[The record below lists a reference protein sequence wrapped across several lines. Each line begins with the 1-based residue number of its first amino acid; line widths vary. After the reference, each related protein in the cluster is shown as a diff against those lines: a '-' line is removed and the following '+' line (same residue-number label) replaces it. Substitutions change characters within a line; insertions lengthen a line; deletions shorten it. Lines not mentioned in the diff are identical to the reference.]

1 MTEENNKQS
10 PWKIGVVAALIALLW
25 LPILADYLL
34 VLQQRGSYRLWP
46 LLAVVI
52 TVIFV
57 IRWRRAPVAT
67 TFAPRWALWGTF
79 LVAMMLMPLAL
90 LYFVP
95 YVATMAWLA
104 IMATGALYISSLR
117 RVENLF
123 GIWCLLILFL
133 RPPYQM
139 TLRIMTWMET
149 LSVETVS
156 KILDYQGTLHA
167 VQGNVL
173 ALPSHDFRID
183 HICSSWVSLVSMI
196 ACAAVVGVIRN
207 RRFSHAIM
215 LLLSAVF
222 ATWLLNVVRI
232 ILVLNLQIRYGVDL
246 LEPGYVNV
254 YHMLSFLMGM
264 ILILSTD
271 SLVVFIYSRARKD
284 VMDSD
289 MIRRMKSPMS
299 RLWTGVS
306 HFQLSRLL
314 GCFASSKAFRMRPV
328 SFYVIVLLLV
338 AYITVEAVVYYH
350 RESVV
355 KMEFMYGEDE
365 LTKIGEEAFVLDRKG
380 WEVTGYNTER
390 REFDSIWGALSST
403 WRLKYNGITV
413 VMSLDYPF
421 HEWHDVKR
429 CYYKVGWQLA
439 GEKILRKLPAFKWP
453 ASETDMVLP
462 NGDAGFILCSNS
474 DHTGNPVMPKPV
486 THDTSMLFYRLS
498 PTQMAPP
505 FGTAYESDK
514 RTLYQTQCMVSTPR
528 PLDEATKEQI
538 RLMYADFREQ
548 IRSAIAKRSLK
559 SQ

>member
-1 MTEENNKQS
+1 MTEENAKQS
-10 PWKIGVVAALIALLW
+10 PWKAWVLAGLATLLW

-34 VLQQRGSYRLWP
+34 VLQQRDSYRLWP
-46 LLAVVI
+46 LLVVVI
-52 TVIFV
+52 AVIFV
-57 IRWRRAPVAT
+57 MRWRRAPVAT

-156 KILDYQGTLHA
+156 RILDYQGTLHA

-173 ALPSHDFRID
+173 AIPSHDFRID

-196 ACAAVVGVIRN
+196 ACAAVVSVVRN
-207 RRFSHAIM
+207 RRLSHAVM
-215 LLLSAVF
+215 LLLSAVL
-222 ATWLLNVVRI
+222 ATWLLNIVRI
-232 ILVLNLQIRYGVDL
+232 IIVLQLQIRYGVDL

-314 GCFASSKAFRMRPV
+314 ACFASSKALRMRPV
-328 SFYVIVLLLV
+328 SFYVIILLLA

-350 RESVV
+350 RGSVV

-365 LTKIGEEAFVLDRKG
+365 LTKIGEDAFVVDRKG

-439 GEKILRKLPAFKWP
+439 GEKILRKLPTFKWP

-514 RTLYQTQCMVSTPR
+514 RTLYQTQCMVATPR

-559 SQ
+559 NP

>member
-1 MTEENNKQS
+1 MTEENAKHS
-10 PWKIGVVAALIALLW
+10 PWKVWLISILVTVLW
-25 LPILADYLL
+25 LPILADYFS
-34 VLQQRGSYRLWP
+34 VLQQRDSYKLWP

-57 IRWRRAPVAT
+57 TRWRRAPLAST
-67 TFAPRWALWGTF
+67 YAPRWALWGSF

-104 IMATGALYISSLR
+104 IMATGALYVSSHR

-156 KILDYQGTLHA
+156 KILDYQGTLHV

-183 HICSSWVSLVSMI
+183 HICSSWVSLVSML
-196 ACAAVVGVIRN
+196 ACAAVVCVVRN
-207 RRFSHAIM
+207 RRLSHTVMM
-215 LLLSAVF
+215 LVTAVL
-222 ATWLLNVVRI
+222 ATWLLNIVRI
-232 ILVLNLQIRYGVDL
+232 VLVLNVRFRYGLDL
-246 LEPGYVNV
+246 LEPGYVNI
-254 YHMLSFLMGM
+254 YHMLSFLIGM
-264 ILILSTD
+264 ILILSSD
-271 SLVVFIYSRARKD
+271 ALVVFLYSRARKD
-284 VMDSD
+284 VLDSD

-306 HFQLSRLL
+306 HFQLGRLF
-314 GCFASSKAFRMRPV
+314 GYFSSAKACRIRPV
-328 SFYVIVLLLV
+328 SFYVIVVLLS
-338 AYITVEAVVYYH
+338 AYIAVEAVVYYN
-350 RESVV
+350 RDSVV
-355 KMEFMYGEDE
+355 KMDFMYGEDQ
-365 LTKIGEEAFVLDRKG
+365 LTKIGEESFIVDQSG
-380 WEVTGYNTER
+380 WEITSYDTER
-390 REFDSIWGALSST
+390 REFDNIWGALSST

-413 VMSLDYPF
+413 VLSLDYPF

-429 CYYKVGWQLA
+429 CYYKVGWKLA
-439 GEKILRKLPAFKWP
+439 GEKILRKLPVFKWP

-462 NGDAGFILCSNS
+462 NGDAGFILCSNC
-474 DHTGNPVMPKPV
+474 DHTGTPVMPKPV

-505 FGTAYESDK
+505 FGTAYESEK
-514 RTLYQTQCMVSTPR
+514 RTLYQTQCMVATPR
-528 PLDEATKEQI
+528 PLDEASKEQI
-538 RLMYADFREQ
+538 RLMYANFREQ
-548 IRSAIAKRSLK
+548 IRSAIAERNLKR
-559 SQ
+559 Q